1 MDESPHDQ
9 HADRAVRLS
18 TVAVEWSRIGVTGFG
33 GPPAHVALLRRL
45 CVDRRRWLSD
55 ADFEDG
61 LAATNLLPGPASTQL
76 AIYCA
81 WRVRGAIGAII
92 GGLGFILPGLVAMV
106 GLSLILLGDD
116 PNPLVLGAAAGAG
129 AAVPAVAVHA
139 GADLIPAS
147 WRRTG
152 TDRSGRV
159 RWMAYL
165 AVSFAATATLGAWV
179 VVVLLGCGLVETVLR
194 GGADSG
200 DSDGDRD
207 SGRRPRAVP
216 IAVTGVG
223 LTGLAAVAW
232 VAFKVGALSY
242 GGGFVIVPLM
252 QFDAVNRYQWMTDA
266 QFLYAVALGQITPGP
281 VLHTVAGVGY
291 AAAGIGGALLAAG
304 VAFAPSF
311 LFVLGGA
318 RRFDRLRG
326 NARVQAF
333 LAGAGPAAIGAIF
346 GSALL
351 LALAISHLWQIPVLV
366 AAAAWLLL
374 LRRGVVLALVGAS
387 TVGLIAAMAGLPVN

>member
-1 MDESPHDQ
+1 VDEPPYDEL
-9 HADRAVRLS
+9 AGRAVRLS

-33 GPPAHVALLRRL
+33 GPPAHVTLLRRL

-139 GADLIPAS
+139 GTDLIPAS

-152 TDRSGRV
+152 TDRSSRV
-159 RWMAYL
+159 RWLAYL

-179 VVVLLGCGLVETVLR
+179 VVVLLACGIVEDAVR
-194 GGADSG
+194 AGARR
-200 DSDGDRD
+200 SDDNP
-207 SGRRPRAVP
+207 GRSVP
-216 IAVTGVG
+216 TMPMAAAGVG

-232 VAFKVGALSY
+232 VAVKVGALSY

-252 QFDAVNRYQWMTDA
+252 QYDAVHRYQWMTDA

-281 VLHTVAGVGY
+281 VVHTVAGVGY
-291 AAAGIGGALLAAG
+291 AAAGISGALLAAG
-304 VAFAPSF
+304 VAFTPSF
-311 LFVLGGA
+311 LFVLAGA

-346 GSALL
+346 GSAVLL
-351 LALAISHLWQIPVLV
+351 TFAISHLWQIPVLV
-366 AAAAWLLL
+366 AAVVWLVL
-374 LRRGVVLALVGAS
+374 LRRGVVLALLGAS
-387 TVGLIAAMAGLPVN
+387 AAGLIAALAGLPVG

>member
-1 MDESPHDQ
+1 M
-9 HADRAVRLS
+9 
-18 TVAVEWSRIGVTGFG
+18 
-33 GPPAHVALLRRL
+33 LRRL
-45 CVDRRRWLSD
+45 CVDRRHWLSD

-152 TDRSGRV
+152 TDRSGRA
-159 RWMAYL
+159 RWLAYL
-165 AVSFAATATLGAWV
+165 AVSFVATATLGAWV
-179 VVVLLGCGLVETVLR
+179 VVVLLACGLVEAVLR
-194 GGADSG
+194 GGARGGGSDG
-200 DSDGDRD
+200 DSD
-207 SGRRPRAVP
+207 SGRLRAVP

-291 AAAGIGGALLAAG
+291 AAAGIGGALLAAA

-326 NARVQAF
+326 SARVQAF

-351 LALAISHLWQIPVLV
+351 LTSAISHLWQILVLV

-387 TVGLIAAMAGLPVN
+387 TAGLIAAMAGLPVN